1 VAWLIFIS
9 VLVWGGVLGKLLSLS
24 SLERSNLVRIS
35 KSLLPRWS
43 ILQRL
48 CCSSSW
54 EQFLLVLFIKMLSIS
69 LVLPEFQDGYN
80 INGSEQDRYKNENK
94 DAKLFSCF

>member
-1 VAWLIFIS
+1 
-9 VLVWGGVLGKLLSLS
+9 
-24 SLERSNLVRIS
+24 
-35 KSLLPRWS
+35 
-43 ILQRL
+43 
-48 CCSSSW
+48 
-54 EQFLLVLFIKMLSIS
+54 MLSIS